1 MVAVSYFFGY
11 TAIFTGLSN
20 EIGPEDARA
29 VAVSATTVLGGT
41 LLGVFSLLLAMCL
54 AVVSLIKTPYISQR
68 THEQIKTTRA
78 IMWLVVLFLMMI
90 TCGWF
95 LVSSLTLTAHVA
107 TILEIEWT
115 ATGNTVTAIM
125 WALCV
130 GAGLLITSEY
140 IQKIVKLP
148 LSKRAVTNHNTL
160 WITFLSAATYFGHSW
175 TTFVLFVIAASIPLV
190 MYARITQN
198 GSTH

>member
-1 MVAVSYFFGY
+1 MVAASYFFGHA
-11 TAIFTGLSN
+11 AISTGLSN
-20 EIGPEDARA
+20 EIGTENAQV
-29 VAVSATTVLGGT
+29 VAVSATTAIGGA
-41 LLGVFSLLLAMCL
+41 LLGIFSLFLAMCL
-54 AVVSLIKTPYISQR
+54 AVVSVIKTPYISR
-68 THEQIKTTRA
+68 KAHAQIETARA
-78 IMWLVVLFLMMI
+78 IMWLTTLFLMMI
-90 TCGWF
+90 TCGWL

-130 GAGLLITSEY
+130 GAGLLTASEY
-140 IQKIVKLP
+140 LQKKVELP
-148 LSKRAVTNHNTL
+148 FSKRTVTNYNTV

-175 TTFVLFVIAASIPLV
+175 TTFALFVIAASIPLV